1 VVMRNVTTRD
11 DADQQQPYNLRVPG
25 GVQTLGN
32 NGTPYDI
39 AHMQFFQGDQI
50 RGLGGSASPNDGRRV
65 LAQTMHDPVARLAN
79 APNPGGPAGSAPI
92 LDDGSVALFVPAL
105 RAMAWHSTAANGTP
119 VVRERYWISFQPGE
133 IRACDGCHGVN
144 QHNQADQPAAQNTAL
159 ALRQL
164 LARWRDHQIDLIFAN
179 SMEPR

>member
-1 VVMRNVTTRD
+1 MRNVTTRD

-50 RGLGGSASPNDGRRV
+50 RGVGGTVSPTPGRRV
-65 LAQTMHDPVARLAN
+65 LAQAMHDPVAQRSN
-79 APNPGGPAGSAPI
+79 AANPGGPVGSVPI
-92 LDDGSVALFVPAL
+92 FTDGSVALFAPAA
-105 RAMAWHSTAANGTP
+105 RAMAWNSTAADGTP
-119 VVRERYWISFQPGE
+119 VVRERYWINFQPGE

-144 QHNQADQPAAQNTAL
+144 QQNQAGQPAAANTAL
-159 ALRQL
+159 ALRAL
-164 LARWRDHQIDLIFAN
+164 LARWRDRQVDQIFAN